1 MDLSLEETP
10 FSESV
15 MGRLKTSF
23 IIMTVVLTLFVG
35 IGPGVIGGLFMWCVY
50 SILDYGKVLQTEVD
64 ETL

>member
-1 MDLSLEETP
+1 
-10 FSESV
+10 

-23 IIMTVVLTLFVG
+23 IILTVVVVIFVG
-35 IGPGVIGGLFMWCVY
+35 LGAGVIAGLLLWCIY